1 MNERARNKGRDF
13 AKFLQS
19 LPEHVR
25 AEKNKEGRERAEAEH
40 QRFQEHYRVGIC
52 CICGDDLASFSEDRP
67 CVHWLMMPV
76 GFTKQ
81 HFMDVMTRFSIFQLQ
96 AFLRWVANEEGVARN
111 INDLRDEGTGK
122 LIELTIRYK
131 DCEWGFSC
139 AEGDYLGHVSASTES
154 QRPHYHFQMRY
165 KRQAFVRYN
174 DFHIPLCDS
183 DIHTIETTRA
193 APDFVK
199 QRFAGG
205 EGMSDLFNDDT
216 VDYLVKAGRSG
227 GNEEEAPLKLDT
239 ILTAD
244 EGTSIRG
251 DDLADLIEEARKTG
265 VTITSLLPR
274 LKNVNIQTI
283 VTPGPGVVEQAPRSG
298 RKSRSK

>member
-1 MNERARNKGRDF
+1 MSERVRNKGREF

-19 LPEHVR
+19 LPERELV
-25 AEKNKEGRERAEAEH
+25 EKNKVGREKAEVEH
-40 QRFQEHYRVGIC
+40 RQFQEYFRVGKC
-52 CICGDDLASFSEDRP
+52 CICKGDLALFNKDRP

-131 DCEWGFSC
+131 DCEWAFSC
-139 AEGDYLGHVSASTES
+139 AEGDYLGHASASIES

-174 DFHIPLCDS
+174 DFHIPLRDS
-183 DIHTIETTRA
+183 DIHTVEAARA

-205 EGMSDLFNDDT
+205 EGMSELFNDEM
-216 VDYLVKAGRSG
+216 VEYLVKAGPS
-227 GNEEEAPLKLDT
+227 K
-239 ILTAD
+239 
-244 EGTSIRG
+244 
-251 DDLADLIEEARKTG
+251 
-265 VTITSLLPR
+265 R
-274 LKNVNIQTI
+274 L
-283 VTPGPGVVEQAPRSG
+283 
-298 RKSRSK
+298 